1 MDIDGRL
8 FVWCVLLTR
17 LFQFQAIDIWLN
29 YNDFVLCL
37 FCFVIIQLIALLH
50 RWNRL
55 SFEKKVK
62 STCNEKK
69 LYFVRVY
76 FVMSLLLFSHN
87 FFFCK
92 IYHWIVC
99 VVECKLKIKWI
110 TTERHIKKIIQINS
124 VLLWL
129 IDIYYWSGLC
139 WMCELSLYHLLFGGM
154 GSVMRIKEKGELTNT
169 TQLSNK
175 WTTSDALCVHVCAN

>member
-1 MDIDGRL
+1 M
-8 FVWCVLLTR
+8 FV
-17 LFQFQAIDIWLN
+17 
-29 YNDFVLCL
+29 L

-110 TTERHIKKIIQINS
+110 TTERHIKKNYTNKFRFIVINWYLLLKWP
-124 VLLWL
+124 VLNVW
-129 IDIYYWSGLC
+129 IKPISFTFWWYGLC
-139 WMCELSLYHLLFGGM
+139 
-154 GSVMRIKEKGELTNT
+154 NA
-169 TQLSNK
+169 NK
-175 WTTSDALCVHVCAN
+175 RKRRNNKHYSAIEQVNNFRRALCACVRKLMD